1 MSHSVDKGRRRSL
14 VTAATVVTAT
24 GFAKVLPGYGAGGA
38 MTTTGPAQL
47 TVADVPV
54 GAHVRPAGANYIVAR
69 DQAGLFAHSNVC
81 THEGCEVPT
90 PDTNGVSVCPCH
102 LARFDAQVQGAGDSA
117 RIVVDT
123 STVESNRAARTPV
136 PEGQP
141 ASDAGMAD
149 GATV

>member
-1 MSHSVDKGRRRSL
+1 VQRLH
-14 VTAATVVTAT
+14 
-24 GFAKVLPGYGAGGA
+24 
-38 MTTTGPAQL
+38 
-47 TVADVPV
+47 
-54 GAHVRPAGANYIVAR
+54 YIVAR

-102 LARFDAQVQGAGDSA
+102 LARFDAQGNNVLGPNGRGTLPNLPHYRVKVQGAGDSA